1 MPCHKYTK
9 QALVLVQ
16 LGSCIAQDDNDID
29 GLEDVSGPD
38 VEDYFASESPE
49 VIQEYISAFAPYG
62 IDVYAPEPAIEA
74 EAAALSPDQA
84 LSL

>member
-1 MPCHKYTK
+1 MSGSG
-9 QALVLVQ
+9 VQ
-16 LGSCIAQDDNDID
+16 WGFDMILSVQDDNDID

-38 VEDYFASESPE
+38 IEDYFGSQSPE

-84 LSL
+84 LNL